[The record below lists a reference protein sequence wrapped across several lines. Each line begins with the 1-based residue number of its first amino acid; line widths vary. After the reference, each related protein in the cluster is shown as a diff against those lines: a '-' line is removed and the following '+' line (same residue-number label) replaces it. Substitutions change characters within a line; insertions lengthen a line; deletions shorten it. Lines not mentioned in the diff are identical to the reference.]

1 MAVGIM
7 GGTFDPIHLGHMRI
21 ASAALEELKLERVIF
36 LPDGDPPH
44 KRPSCTREDRLAMVR
59 LACADEPRFAVSDME
74 LRRQGRTYTVDTLLT
89 LKAQYPD
96 RQLVYLVGSDT
107 FFLFPTWRTAEKVA
121 RLCRMA
127 IVLRPGDMP
136 DDIRRAQEAFMQT
149 YGLDSILLSRP
160 GLDISS
166 SGVRDVIRKGQPVE
180 NLVPAR
186 VDAYIKLH
194 GLYGHAGQT
203 RAKPLRPDVPN
214 ENHT

>member
-1 MAVGIM
+1 MAEGIM
-7 GGTFDPIHLGHMRI
+7 GGTFDPIHLGHVSI

-44 KRPSCTREDRLAMVR
+44 KRPDCSREDRLAMVR

-74 LRRQGRTYTVDTLLT
+74 LRRQGRTYTVDTLLA
-89 LKAQYPD
+89 LKAQCPD

-107 FFLFPTWRTAEKVA
+107 FFLFPTWRTAEKIA

-127 IVLRPGDMP
+127 IVLRPGDAP
-136 DDIRRAQEAFMQT
+136 DDIRRAQEAFTQT
-149 YGLDSILLSRP
+149 YGLDSILLKKP

-166 SGVRDVIRKGQPVE
+166 SGVREVVRKGQSVE

-186 VDAYIKLH
+186 VDAYMKLH
-194 GLYGHAGQT
+194 GLYGQSCQAQ
-203 RAKPLRPDVPN
+203 AEPLRPDVPN
-214 ENHT
+214 